1 MSNTMHALVPHQQ
14 NISMGE
20 RSLSVVGGL
29 AMAAA
34 AATPRPNPL
43 LNVIALAVGSY
54 LAYRGATGYC
64 PIKAQLT

>member
-1 MSNTMHALVPHQQ
+1 MSNATHALVPHHQ

-43 LNVIALAVGSY
+43 LNVIALALGSY

-64 PIKAQLT
+64 PIKASLT

>member
-1 MSNTMHALVPHQQ
+1 MSNAMHALVPHQQ

-43 LNVIALAVGSY
+43 LNVLALAVGSY